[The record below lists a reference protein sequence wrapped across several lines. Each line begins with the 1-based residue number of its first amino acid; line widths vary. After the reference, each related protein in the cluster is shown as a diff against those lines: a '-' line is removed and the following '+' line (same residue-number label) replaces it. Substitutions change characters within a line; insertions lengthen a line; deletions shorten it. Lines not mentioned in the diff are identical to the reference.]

1 MAVFDHKF
9 PYTDFHELNLDYLLE
24 HYQELVDS
32 INEINTWISQHK
44 IDYNEAIARLTAVE
58 NEINTFEAQVNA
70 EFARLKTQLQNELT
84 TSINQMNAEIDSKLR
99 NLQNQVDIALN
110 DINGK
115 FDVLQTQINTEITSF
130 KNYVSREIIQI
141 RNEMRANNTLV
152 FEYVENRIQE
162 LIDSL
167 PEIITIDVYN
177 PYRGYI
183 TNIQTAINDIY
194 SLASDG
200 LTAIQ
205 YDTLGLTA
213 QEYDDLN
220 LTALEYDTE
229 GYLRLFK
236 DPRWYMISPFNG
248 SYVLVQDVVTQL
260 AQFHKE
266 GIKASEY
273 DALLLTAE
281 DYDNRNLTAYE
292 YDWFGGELLTA

>member
-1 MAVFDHKF
+1 MSIFDHKY

-24 HYQELVDS
+24 HYQQIINS
-32 INEINTWISQHK
+32 INEINSWITQHK
-44 IDYNEAIARLTAVE
+44 IDYNEAIARLTTVE
-58 NEINTFEAQVNA
+58 NEINTFKAEVNA
-70 EFARLKTQLQNELT
+70 EFEILKTQLQNELT
-84 TSINQMNAEIDSKLR
+84 TAINQMNTEVDNKL
-99 NLQNQVDIALN
+99 NALQNQVDNALSE
-110 DINGK
+110 INGR
-115 FDVLQTQINTEITSF
+115 FEQLQTQINNEITSF
-130 KNYVSREIIQI
+130 KNYVSHEIIQI
-141 RNEMRANNTLV
+141 RNEMRANNTLI

-167 PEIITIDVYN
+167 PEILTIDVYN
-177 PYRGYI
+177 PYRGYV
-183 TNIQTAINDIY
+183 TNIQIAINDIY

-213 QEYDDLN
+213 QEYDNLE
-220 LTALEYDTE
+220 LTALQYDTE
-229 GYLRLFK
+229 GYLRLFN

-248 SYVLVQDVVTQL
+248 SYVLVQDVVNQL

-266 GIKASEY
+266 GIKAGAY

-281 DYDNRNLTAYE
+281 EYDNKNLTAYE